1 MESPRRFEPEELDFT
16 DCPRVWM
23 SRSEMNGEMR
33 GAIAA
38 ALPAGATFCFN
49 YDGDKAWF
57 QVSRPGDTNTVHL
70 QAQRSLGR

>member
-1 MESPRRFEPEELDFT
+1 
-16 DCPRVWM
+16 M

-57 QVSRPGDTNTVHL
+57 QVSRPGDINTVHL